1 MPMNWSALE
10 QAVAAAEAEATV
22 GVAVVAP
29 GGEAWSHN
37 GRQKFKA
44 ASTVKIPIMIR
55 IFRQIEAGELALD
68 DVYTLGR
75 ADKTPGS
82 GVLLHMHSGIQV
94 TLGDL
99 LYLMMS
105 ISDNTATNYLIDL
118 AGMEEVNSVMQ
129 AIGMTDSVLARKMA
143 GREAD
148 NPLLENW
155 ATALDYARSIT
166 ALLEGTAASQASCD
180 AMLAILEKQQNN
192 RRIGR
197 HAPAGEGYR
206 WGSKTGS
213 LDGVCNDVGFIT
225 TQQGTLAI
233 AVFTEAIPDQIT
245 GERIIADITKA
256 ALEATGLA
264 GSETTGQAAARMS

>member
-1 MPMNWSALE
+1 MSIDWSPLE
-10 QAVAAAEAEATV
+10 QAVSAAEAQATI

-29 GGEAWSHN
+29 GGETWSHN
-37 GRQKFKA
+37 GRRKFKA

-55 IFRQIEAGELALD
+55 IFHQIEAGELALD

-75 ADKTPGS
+75 ADKAPGS
-82 GVLLHMHSGIQV
+82 GVLLYMHSGLQV

-118 AGMEEVNSVMQ
+118 AGMEEVNAVMQ
-129 AIGMTDSVLARKMA
+129 AIGMTESVLARKMA

-155 ATALDYARSIT
+155 ATPEDYTRSIT
-166 ALLEGTAASQASCD
+166 ALLDGSAASAASCE
-180 AMLAILEKQQNN
+180 AMLAILEKQQNS

-213 LDGVCNDVGFIT
+213 LDGVCNDVGFIMT
-225 TQQGTLAI
+225 PQGTLVI
-233 AVFTEAIPDQIT
+233 AVFTEGIPDQIA
-245 GERIIADITKA
+245 GEQIIADVTKA
-256 ALEATGLA
+256 ALAATGLIA
-264 GSETTGQAAARMS
+264 SEAAAQAS